1 MAVYLDNAATTSI
14 SSEVLEAMMPY
25 LTRIYGNPSSV
36 HSFGRESRKA
46 VDKARSQ
53 VAKSIG
59 ASEREIYFTSC
70 GTEADN
76 WAIRGTAYAYAEK
89 GRHIITDAIEHPAVL
104 NCCRQLE
111 KEGFQV
117 TYLAVDRKGRISPEA
132 VRNAVREDTVLVSV
146 MAGNNE
152 VGTLQPIREIAAVA
166 HEKGILFHTDAVQA
180 VGSIEID
187 VADMGI
193 DMLSL
198 SGHKLHAPK
207 GIGALYLRKG
217 INIQRLMYGGSQ
229 ERGQRP
235 GTENLASI
243 VGLGAAVEK
252 AVCSLEE
259 RTGKI
264 RNLRQR
270 LEAEILC
277 RVPGSYRNGPDDE
290 AERLPGILNISFDGV
305 SGESLLL
312 CLDMRGVAVS
322 SGSACTAGSLEP
334 SHVLMAMGM
343 EEKKAQASIRYS
355 LSDQNTLKDVEMAAE
370 ITADV
375 VERLRAAIDQ

>member
-1 MAVYLDNAATTSI
+1 MAIYLDNAATTLI

-25 LTRIYGNPSSV
+25 LTKIYGNPSSV

-53 VAKSIG
+53 VAKAIG

-70 GTEADN
+70 GTESDN
-76 WAIRGTAYAYAEK
+76 WAIRGTAYAYAGK
-89 GRHIITDAIEHPAVL
+89 GKHIITDAIEHPAVL

-117 TYLAVDRKGRISPEA
+117 TYLPVDGKGRVSPEA
-132 VRNAVREDTVLVSV
+132 VRKAFREDTVLVSV

-152 VGTLQPIREIAAVA
+152 VGTLQPIGEIAAAA

-180 VGSIEID
+180 VGSIDID

-207 GIGALYLRKG
+207 GVGALYLRKG
-217 INIQRLMYGGSQ
+217 ININRLMYGGSQ

-235 GTENLASI
+235 GTENLASV
-243 VGLGAAVEK
+243 VGLGAAVEY
-252 AVCSLEE
+252 ASQSLED

-264 RNLRQR
+264 RRLRQR
-270 LEAEILC
+270 LEGEILS
-277 RVPGSYRNGPDDE
+277 RIPGSYRNGPDAE
-290 AERLPGILNISFDGV
+290 TERLPGILNISFDGV

-334 SHVLMAMGM
+334 SHVLMAMGI

-355 LSDQNTLKDVEMAAE
+355 LSDQNTLSDVETAAE

-375 VERLRAAIDQ
+375 VARLRAAIDQ